1 MLLLDYRG
9 LTCRSKD
16 YLELDFCKIDDG
28 GFAPLP
34 EIVVVPELSWS
45 REEKVGLKV
54 LTDEMGGLLSFP
66 PKELEAVV
74 DISAPVAPSDV
85 APPGFSLSYLFK

>member
-1 MLLLDYRG
+1 M
-9 LTCRSKD
+9 
-16 YLELDFCKIDDG
+16 
-28 GFAPLP
+28 
-34 EIVVVPELSWS
+34 
-45 REEKVGLKV
+45 
-54 LTDEMGGLLSFP
+54 TDEMGGLLSFP